1 MTTVDAEME
10 SHLSTIPTSN
20 LMEEEFQLD
29 VAKPGSLR
37 PRKENSIRTHRP
49 DLRFTTERKQ

>member
-20 LMEEEFQLD
+20 LMEEEFQMD

-37 PRKENSIRTHRP
+37 PRKENSSRTH
-49 DLRFTTERKQ
+49 TGKI